1 MSDRFVTVCDRFVT
15 AFEKMEKSKK
25 LGKSRVCGYRRDRS
39 HRNDSFFSLLHVRA
53 YIYNSFLF
61 VISVITVTEK
71 EKKKKKARK
80 IKGLQDSRQKRKAV
94 TNLSLTCHSL
104 SQTRF

>member
-1 MSDRFVTVCDRFVT
+1 MIDFG
-15 AFEKMEKSKK
+15 KNEKSKK

-39 HRNDSFFSLLHVRA
+39 DRKENFFSLLHVRA

-71 EKKKKKARK
+71 EK
-80 IKGLQDSRQKRKAV
+80 S
-94 TNLSLTCHSL
+94 
-104 SQTRF
+104 

>member
-1 MSDRFVTVCDRFVT
+1 MSDRFVTGCDRFVT

-39 HRNDSFFSLLHVRA
+39 DRNDSFFSLLHVRA

-61 VISVITVTEK
+61 VISVITVIEK
-71 EKKKKKARK
+71 EKRRKKLGKSRLCRMAGRK
-80 IKGLQDSRQKRKAV
+80 EK
-94 TNLSLTCHSL
+94 LS
-104 SQTRF
+104 

>member
-1 MSDRFVTVCDRFVT
+1 MSDRFVTGCDRFVT

-39 HRNDSFFSLLHVRA
+39 DRNDSFFSLLHVRA

-71 EKKKKKARK
+71 EKRRKKLGKSRLCRMAGRK
-80 IKGLQDSRQKRKAV
+80 EK
-94 TNLSLTCHSL
+94 LS
-104 SQTRF
+104 